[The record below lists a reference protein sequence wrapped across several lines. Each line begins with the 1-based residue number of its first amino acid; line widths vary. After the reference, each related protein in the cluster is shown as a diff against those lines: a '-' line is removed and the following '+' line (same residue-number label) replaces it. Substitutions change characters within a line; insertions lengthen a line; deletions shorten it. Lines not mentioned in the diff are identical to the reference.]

1 MNTGLEIS
9 SCCAKTNSLKLVHEN
24 IWTSCRFNVRIKL
37 QQTYGGDQRLKELIG
52 MRIQTFQ
59 KSLERQFFLLCFCR
73 FLGGGVLSLCS
84 GLFTLFS
91 H

>member
-1 MNTGLEIS
+1 MKCEHRIGDQ
-9 SCCAKTNSLKLVHEN
+9 TNSLKLVHEN

-59 KSLERQFFLLCFCR
+59 EELRETVLPFMFLS
-73 FLGGGVLSLCS
+73 FLGGGGLSLCS